1 MGRKKKEKLL
11 DNIYSYNKT
20 ESENML
26 KQHTALTTYLPVNEY
41 YNIHVEKVLFSLQKY
56 KQNVMYKDF
65 YDIFRSHLNKILVN
79 EKENDNIINMIYK
92 KDIEIDSEYF
102 KTLSLNKKELKV
114 FYKEIDKF
122 NDSINHTVDSLSLEK
137 QQQMVSLKIDKLF
150 SKNIPEK
157 EITNNCTLFSEEDK
171 NINEKDILNIIY
183 DIKEYSRKKVIL
195 KHLPA
200 VSIDLTSLAN
210 SLNIKNITLLKKSI
224 TKATNIKL
232 EFNYINKK
240 NKSVELVSNFISEVE
255 FQQVGKSTILSFS
268 IPQKILT
275 LSLLPE
281 VYAPLYAIE
290 IERMSGKYVYRLY
303 NLFKDFIN
311 FTNKITLTKEQ
322 LISFLQIPATTAKN
336 AADIKKRVLDPTI
349 GELNEITNMECSYE
363 LTPKRGFKEII
374 FTVKY
379 KSIEK
384 DIKIIP
390 VKEAKTKEKI
400 TYLNCE
406 EIVEKI
412 KKVKKNIYVNKA
424 WNGKADNK
432 INKLFTE
439 KGKEYT
445 LNILEQLYLSLNS
458 EVTTTLVQ
466 YINGMIKNIDK
477 QLKQNIKESI
487 TETKNRRKT
496 LFDDVEEKTIETIEI
511 NDEEKLTVEEA
522 LKYYYSLS
530 EEEQE
535 ELEKVFLEKC
545 SIEKKAPVEL
555 LLQMKKSSK
564 DFYNLTIGE
573 FLLETLE
580 NKKKNKI
587 IIDEKNWLEYFN
599 KLDEYEKLNIEEEA
613 IKLCVEDGLGTIEI
627 LLRMK
632 EKSFELYMGALKEY
646 IIKIL
651 NKTM

>member
-1 MGRKKKEKLL
+1 MGRKRKEKLL

-20 ESENML
+20 ETENML
-26 KQHTALTTYLPVNEY
+26 KQHTALTTYLPINAY

-56 KQNVMYKDF
+56 KQNIMYKDF
-65 YDIFRSHLNKILVN
+65 YDIFRNYLNKILIN

-92 KDIEIDSEYF
+92 KDIEIDSGYF
-102 KTLSLNKKELKV
+102 KTLSLNKKELKI
-114 FYKEIDKF
+114 FYKEIEQF
-122 NDSINHTVDSLSLEK
+122 NNSINHTVDSLSIEK

-150 SKNIPEK
+150 NKIVSEK
-157 EITNNCTLFSEEDK
+157 ESTNCTLFSEEDK
-171 NINEKDILNIIY
+171 TINENDILNIIY

-224 TKATNIKL
+224 SKATNIKL

-240 NKSVELVSNFISEVE
+240 NKSVELISNFISEVE
-255 FQQVGKSTILSFS
+255 FQQIGKSTILSFS

-322 LISFLQIPATTAKN
+322 LISFLQIPSTTAKN

-349 GELNEITNMECSYE
+349 GELNEITNMECTYE

-384 DIKIIP
+384 EIKIIP

-400 TYLNCE
+400 TYLNY
-406 EIVEKI
+406 EKI
-412 KKVKKNIYVNKA
+412 LEKTKKAKRNIYVNKA
-424 WNGKADNK
+424 WNGKVDNK
-432 INKLFTE
+432 INKILSE
-439 KGKEYT
+439 KGEKYT

-466 YINGMIKNIDK
+466 YINGMIKNIDIK
-477 QLKQNIKESI
+477 LKQNIKESI
-487 TETKNRRKT
+487 KETKNKKKT
-496 LFDDVEEKTIETIEI
+496 LFEVEEKDIEKIEMNI
-511 NDEEKLTVEEA
+511 EEA

-530 EEEQE
+530 LKEQKALEEI
-535 ELEKVFLEKC
+535 FLEEC
-545 SIEKKAPVEL
+545 SLETKAPINL
-555 LLQMKKSSK
+555 LLQLKENSRE
-564 DFYNLTIGE
+564 FYNLTIRE
-573 FLLETLE
+573 YLLKAL
-580 NKKKNKI
+580 KKPKKRIEINN
-587 IIDEKNWLEYFN
+587 ENWLDYYN
-599 KLDEYEKLNIEEEA
+599 RLDEYEKLKIEEEA
-613 IKLCVEDGLGTIEI
+613 IQACVNAGLGTIEI
-627 LLRMK
+627 FLNL
-632 EKSFELYMGALKEY
+632 KSKNFEIYISSLKDN
-646 IIKIL
+646 IINIL
-651 NKTM
+651 KKNIK

>member
-1 MGRKKKEKLL
+1 MGRKRKEKLL

-20 ESENML
+20 ETENML
-26 KQHTALTTYLPVNEY
+26 KQHTALTTYLPINDY

-56 KQNVMYKDF
+56 KQNIMYKDF
-65 YDIFRSHLNKILVN
+65 YDIFRNYLNKILIN

-92 KDIEIDSEYF
+92 KDIEIDSDYF
-102 KTLSLNKKELKV
+102 KTLSLNKKELKI
-114 FYKEIDKF
+114 FYNEIEEF
-122 NDSINHTVDSLSLEK
+122 NNSINHTVDSLSIEK

-150 SKNIPEK
+150 NKIVNEK
-157 EITNNCTLFSEEDK
+157 ESTNCTLFSEEDK
-171 NINEKDILNIIY
+171 TINENDILNIIY

-224 TKATNIKL
+224 SKATNIKL

-240 NKSVELVSNFISEVE
+240 NKSVELISNFISEVE
-255 FQQVGKSTILSFS
+255 FQQIGKSTILSFS

-322 LISFLQIPATTAKN
+322 LISFLQIPSTTAKN

-349 GELNEITNMECSYE
+349 GELNEITNMECTYE

-384 DIKIIP
+384 EIKIIP

-400 TYLNCE
+400 TYLNY
-406 EIVEKI
+406 EKI
-412 KKVKKNIYVNKA
+412 LEKTKKAKRNIYVNKA
-424 WNGKADNK
+424 WNGKVDNK
-432 INKLFTE
+432 INKILSE
-439 KGKEYT
+439 KGEEYT

-466 YINGMIKNIDK
+466 YINGMIKNIDVK
-477 QLKQNIKESI
+477 LKQNIKDSI
-487 TETKNRRKT
+487 KETKNKKKT
-496 LFDDVEEKTIETIEI
+496 LFEVEEKDIEKTEMNI
-511 NDEEKLTVEEA
+511 EEA

-530 EEEQE
+530 LKEQKALEEI
-535 ELEKVFLEKC
+535 FLEEC
-545 SIEKKAPVEL
+545 SIETKAPINL
-555 LLQMKKSSK
+555 LLQLKENSRE
-564 DFYNLTIGE
+564 FYNLTIGE
-573 FLLETLE
+573 YLLKAL
-580 NKKKNKI
+580 KKPKKRIEINN
-587 IIDEKNWLEYFN
+587 ENWLDYYN
-599 KLDEYEKLNIEEEA
+599 KLDEYEKLKVEEEA
-613 IKLCVEDGLGTIEI
+613 IQLCIGEGLGTIEI

-632 EKSFELYMGALKEY
+632 EKNFELYIGTLKGY
-646 IIKIL
+646 IIDIL
-651 NKTM
+651 KRSM

>member
-11 DNIYSYNKT
+11 DNIYSYNKND
-20 ESENML
+20 SENML

-65 YDIFRSHLNKILVN
+65 YDIFRNFLNKILVN

-102 KTLSLNKKELKV
+102 KTLSLNKKELKT

-122 NDSINHTVDSLSLEK
+122 NESLSHTVDSLSLEK
-137 QQQMVSLKIDKLF
+137 QQQMVSLKVDKLF
-150 SKNIPEK
+150 SKNISEK
-157 EITNNCTLFSEEDK
+157 EECNNCTLFSEEEE

-303 NLFKDFIN
+303 NLFKDFVN

-322 LISFLQIPATTAKN
+322 LISFLQIPPTTSKN

-349 GELNEITNMECSYE
+349 GELNEITNMECTYE

-390 VKEAKTKEKI
+390 VKEAKAKEKI
-400 TYLNCE
+400 SYLEYE
-406 EIVEKI
+406 EIVTRVEKA
-412 KKVKKNIYVNKA
+412 KRNIYVSKA
-424 WNGKADNK
+424 WNGKTDNK
-432 INKLFTE
+432 INKLLSE
-439 KGKEYT
+439 KGIEYT
-445 LNILEQLYLSLNS
+445 INILEQLYSSLNT

-466 YINGMIKNIDK
+466 YINGMIKNIDLK
-477 QLKQNIKESI
+477 LKQNIKESI
-487 TETKNRRKT
+487 KETKNKKGT
-496 LFDDVEEKTIETIEI
+496 LFDIEEKSIQEKIVTENKMTI
-511 NDEEKLTVEEA
+511 EEA
-522 LKYYYSLS
+522 LEYYYTLS
-530 EEEQE
+530 KKEQT
-535 ELEKVFLEKC
+535 ELEKIFLEEC
-545 SIEKKAPVEL
+545 SIAKKAPIDL
-555 LLQMKKSSK
+555 LLQMKKNSK

-573 FLLETLE
+573 FLLKALE
-580 NKKKNKI
+580 NKKSKEKVEIN
-587 IIDEKNWLEYFN
+587 DKNWLEYYN
-599 KLDEYEKLNIEEEA
+599 KLDEYERLKIEEKA
-613 IKLCVEDGLGTIEI
+613 IQLCVEEGLGTVEI

-632 EKSFELYMGALKEY
+632 EKNFELYIGTLKGY
-646 IIKIL
+646 IIDIL
-651 NKTM
+651 KRSM